1 MPRPIGSLVL
11 SADYTKAISEM
22 RGRERAC
29 QQLAGTPGSR
39 QGGGCGYSPEHLG
52 GVGQARSSC
61 GGVGKMGMALKQLKG
76 ANVEPEGLL
85 AGVIHGRAGKQW
97 KWGGGLGV
105 ACPVCLSSPH
115 PQGLCPAE
123 GCTRALSAV
132 ASGLLPTEP

>member
-11 SADYTKAISEM
+11 SAGYTKAISEM

-52 GVGQARSSC
+52 GVGQAGSSC

-85 AGVIHGRAGKQW
+85 AGVIHGRARKQW
-97 KWGGGLGV
+97 KWGGSLGV
-105 ACPVCLSSPH
+105 ACPVCLSPH